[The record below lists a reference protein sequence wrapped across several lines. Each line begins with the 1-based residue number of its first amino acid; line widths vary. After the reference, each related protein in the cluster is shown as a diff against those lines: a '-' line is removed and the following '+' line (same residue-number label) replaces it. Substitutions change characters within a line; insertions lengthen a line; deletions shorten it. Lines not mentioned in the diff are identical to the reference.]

1 MINEANVI
9 CKMFTKVY
17 NKLVE
22 IYGENNFNVSLYL
35 MYLFNVF
42 TKQFFFSFGQS
53 FIGDNGQ
60 DDNNKLVYFYFS
72 HLKVIVVIYV

>member
-22 IYGENNFNVSLYL
+22 IYGENNFNVTKI
-35 MYLFNVF
+35 VF
-42 TKQFFFSFGQS
+42 TKQFFLASA
-53 FIGDNGQ
+53 
-60 DDNNKLVYFYFS
+60 
-72 HLKVIVVIYV
+72 KVSLEIMDKMITTS

>member
-22 IYGENNFNVSLYL
+22 IYGENNFNVTKI
-35 MYLFNVF
+35 VF
-42 TKQFFFSFGQS
+42 TKQFFLASAAIS
-53 FIGDNGQ
+53 LEIMD
-60 DDNNKLVYFYFS
+60 KMITTS
-72 HLKVIVVIYV
+72 

>member
-42 TKQFFFSFGQS
+42 TKQFFLASA
-53 FIGDNGQ
+53 
-60 DDNNKLVYFYFS
+60 
-72 HLKVIVVIYV
+72 KVSLEIMDKMITTS